1 MKKDILNK
9 EAMQPNNNTLA
20 LDRTILANERTYA
33 AWIRTGFASLATGLG
48 VERFMLNTIP
58 LWSIHSIATLL
69 LLFSAASFILAGW
82 RYHHLR
88 VKLENIDVDMV
99 PMLVIRMISLTL
111 AACAFIAIVVL
122 LKIAG

>member
-1 MKKDILNK
+1 MTTDISTGK
-9 EAMQPNNNTLA
+9 GKRPDRNTLA

-58 LWSIHSIATLL
+58 LWSIHFIATLF
-69 LLFSAASFILAGW
+69 LLFSAASFLLAGW

-99 PMLVIRMISLTL
+99 PMPVIRIISLTL
-111 AACAFIAIVVL
+111 AASAFIAIIVL

>member
-1 MKKDILNK
+1 MTKDISTVQAK
-9 EAMQPNNNTLA
+9 QPDRNTLA

-69 LLFSAASFILAGW
+69 LLFSAASFLLAGW

-88 VKLENIDVDMV
+88 IKLENIDVDMV
-99 PMLVIRMISLTL
+99 PMPVIRMISLTL
-111 AACAFIAIVVL
+111 AACSLIAIVVL

>member
-1 MKKDILNK
+1 MTTDTSTAKT
-9 EAMQPNNNTLA
+9 EQPNNNTLA

-88 VKLENIDVDMV
+88 IKLENIDVDMV
-99 PMLVIRMISLTL
+99 PTLVIRIISLTL
-111 AACAFIAIVVL
+111 AACSLIAIVAL
-122 LKIAG
+122 LKLAD

>member
-9 EAMQPNNNTLA
+9 KAKQPDNNTLA

-33 AWIRTGFASLATGLG
+33 AWIRTGLASLATGLG

-88 VKLENIDVDMV
+88 LKLEDIDVDMV
-99 PMLVIRMISLTL
+99 PILVIRIISLTL
-111 AACAFIAIVVL
+111 AACSLIAIVVL

>member
-1 MKKDILNK
+1 MTK
-9 EAMQPNNNTLA
+9 EISTAQAKQPNNTTLA

-33 AWIRTGFASLATGLG
+33 AWIRTGFAALATGLG

-58 LWSIHSIATLL
+58 LWSIHLIATLL
-69 LLFSAASFILAGW
+69 LLFSAASFLLAGW

-88 VKLENIDVDMV
+88 IKLDNIDVDMV
-99 PMLVIRMISLTL
+99 PMPVIRMISLTL
-111 AACAFIAIVVL
+111 AACSLIAIVVL

>member
-20 LDRTILANERTYA
+20 LDRTILANERTFA

-99 PMLVIRMISLTL
+99 PMLVIRIICLTL

-122 LKIAG
+122 LKLTD

>member
-1 MKKDILNK
+1 MKKNIP
-9 EAMQPNNNTLA
+9 ATRARQPDTNTLA

-69 LLFSAASFILAGW
+69 LLFSAGSFILAGW

-88 VKLENIDVDMV
+88 LKLENIDVDMV
-99 PMLVIRMISLTL
+99 PMLVIHIISLTL
-111 AACAFIAIVVL
+111 AACAIISLVVL
-122 LKIAG
+122 LKLAD

>member
-1 MKKDILNK
+1 MTKDISTAQAK
-9 EAMQPNNNTLA
+9 QPDRNTLA

-69 LLFSAASFILAGW
+69 LLFSAASFLLAGW

-88 VKLENIDVDMV
+88 IKLENIDVDMV
-99 PMLVIRMISLTL
+99 PMPVIRMISLTL

-122 LKIAG
+122 LKIAD

>member
-1 MKKDILNK
+1 MTTDISTAK
-9 EAMQPNNNTLA
+9 AKQPDRNTLA

-88 VKLENIDVDMV
+88 LKLEDIDVDMV
-99 PMLVIRMISLTL
+99 PTLVIRIISLTL
-111 AACAFIAIVVL
+111 AACALIAIVVL

>member
-1 MKKDILNK
+1 MKKDILNQ
-9 EAMQPNNNTLA
+9 EAKQPNNNTLA
-20 LDRTILANERTYA
+20 LDRTILANERTFA

-99 PMLVIRMISLTL
+99 PMLVIRIICLTL
-111 AACAFIAIVVL
+111 AACALIAIMVL
-122 LKIAG
+122 LKLTD

>member
-1 MKKDILNK
+1 MTTDISTTK
-9 EAMQPNNNTLA
+9 AEQPDRNTLA
-20 LDRTILANERTYA
+20 LDRTILANERTFA

-99 PMLVIRMISLTL
+99 PTLVIRIISLTL
-111 AACAFIAIVVL
+111 AACSLIAIMVL
-122 LKIAG
+122 LKLTD

>member
-1 MKKDILNK
+1 MAKDISTAQAK
-9 EAMQPNNNTLA
+9 QPNNTTLA

-33 AWIRTGFASLATGLG
+33 AWIRTGFAALATGLG

-58 LWSIHSIATLL
+58 LWSIHLIATLL
-69 LLFSAASFILAGW
+69 LLFSAASFLLAGW

-88 VKLENIDVDMV
+88 IKLENIDVDMV
-99 PMLVIRMISLTL
+99 PMPVIRIISLTL
-111 AACAFIAIVVL
+111 AACSLIAIMVL

>member
-9 EAMQPNNNTLA
+9 EAKQPNNNTLA
-20 LDRTILANERTYA
+20 LDRTILANERTFA

-99 PMLVIRMISLTL
+99 PMLVIRIICLTL

-122 LKIAG
+122 LKLTD

>member
-9 EAMQPNNNTLA
+9 EAKQPNNNTLA
-20 LDRTILANERTYA
+20 LDRTILANERTFA

-99 PMLVIRMISLTL
+99 PTLVIRIISLTL
-111 AACAFIAIVVL
+111 AACSLIAIMVL
-122 LKIAG
+122 LKLTD